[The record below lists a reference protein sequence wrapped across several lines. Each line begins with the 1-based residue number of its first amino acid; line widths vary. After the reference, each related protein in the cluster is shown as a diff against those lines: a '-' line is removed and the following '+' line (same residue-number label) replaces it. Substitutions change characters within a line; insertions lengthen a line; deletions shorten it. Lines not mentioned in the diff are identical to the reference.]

1 MMMMMTMI
9 MIMMILHMRI
19 DELEGQF
26 SLQFELAGVN
36 SSSSIINKLI
46 TFKKGKYNPRCCCS
60 IVVNFEN
67 FKDFC
72 FKGIFGRQKI
82 VNDFINDFLPAGR
95 PAEEGVR
102 AEGGGSTPPTA

>member
-26 SLQFELAGVN
+26 SVQFELAGVN
-36 SSSSIINKLI
+36 SSSTIIKNL
-46 TFKKGKYNPRCCCS
+46 KKKKYNPRCCCS

-67 FKDFC
+67 FR
-72 FKGIFGRQKI
+72 IFILRE
-82 VNDFINDFLPAGR
+82 FLAGR
-95 PAEEGVR
+95 K
-102 AEGGGSTPPTA
+102 